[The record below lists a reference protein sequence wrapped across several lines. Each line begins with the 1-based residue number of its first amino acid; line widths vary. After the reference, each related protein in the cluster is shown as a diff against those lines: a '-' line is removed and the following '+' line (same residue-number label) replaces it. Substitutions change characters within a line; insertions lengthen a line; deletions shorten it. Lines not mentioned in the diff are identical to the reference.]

1 MDAFNQLVMERRSAN
16 NFLPNNPITPREL
29 DEIFNVVKMAPS
41 AFNLQHTNYLVVTD
55 DDMKRKVQK
64 AAFGQYKVGV
74 ASAVIIVTG
83 DKAAYK
89 NTEKVYEGLLMLGI
103 LNQQQYDHEVQ
114 DVISLYESRGE
125 EFQRDEAIRNAS
137 LSSMLF
143 MLAAKNA
150 GWGTCPMIGFD
161 ADEIKSLLEIP
172 YEQEPVLMIVLGKE
186 KVESRRPRGYR
197 KPVGEFVK
205 YY

>member
-1 MDAFNQLVMERRSAN
+1 MDAFNQLVTERRSAN
-16 NFLPNNPITPREL
+16 NFLPNNPISPREL

-41 AFNLQHTNYLVVTD
+41 AFNLQHTNYLVVMED
-55 DDMKRKVQK
+55 ELKEKVQK

-83 DKAAYK
+83 DKLAYK
-89 NTEKVYEGLLMLGI
+89 HTEKVYEGLLMLGI
-103 LNQQQYDHEVQ
+103 LNQQQYDQEVE

-125 EFQRDEAIRNAS
+125 KFQRDEAIRNAS
-137 LSSMLF
+137 LSAMLF

-150 GWGTCPMIGFD
+150 GWATCPMIGFD
-161 ADEIKSLLEIP
+161 PDEINSILDIP
-172 YEQEPVLMIVLGKE
+172 DDKEPVLMIVIGKE

>member
-1 MDAFNQLVMERRSAN
+1 MDAFNKLVTERRSAN

-55 DDMKRKVQK
+55 DDLKEQVQK

-83 DKAAYK
+83 DKKAYK

-103 LNQQQYDHEVQ
+103 LNQQQYDQEVQ

-125 EFQRDEAIRNAS
+125 KFQRDEAIRNAS

-143 MLAAKNA
+143 MLA
-150 GWGTCPMIGFD
+150 
-161 ADEIKSLLEIP
+161 
-172 YEQEPVLMIVLGKE
+172 
-186 KVESRRPRGYR
+186 
-197 KPVGEFVK
+197 VK
-205 YY
+205 MRDGRHVR

>member
-1 MDAFNQLVMERRSAN
+1 MNAFNQLVMERRSAN
-16 NFLPNNPITPREL
+16 NFLPNNPITQREL

-41 AFNLQHTNYLVVTD
+41 AFNLQHTNYLVVTED
-55 DDMKRKVQK
+55 GLKEQVQK

-83 DKAAYK
+83 DKEAYK

-103 LNQQQYDHEVQ
+103 LNQQQYDDEVQ
-114 DVISLYESRGE
+114 DVVSLYESRGE

-150 GWGTCPMIGFD
+150 GWATCPMIGFEPD
-161 ADEIKSLLEIP
+161 KIKNLLAIP
-172 YEQEPVLMIVLGKE
+172 DHQEPVLMIVLGKE

>member
-1 MDAFNQLVMERRSAN
+1 MDAFKQLVSERRSAN
-16 NFLPNNPITPREL
+16 NFLLDHPITPREL
-29 DEIFNVVKMAPS
+29 DEIFSVVKMVPS
-41 AFNLQHTNYLVVTD
+41 AFNLQHTNYLVVMD
-55 DDMKRKVQK
+55 EELKGKVQK
-64 AAFGQYKVGV
+64 AAFGQYKVGA
-74 ASAVIIVTG
+74 ASAVIVVTG
-83 DKAAYK
+83 DKEAYK

-103 LNQQQYDHEVQ
+103 LNQQQYDQEVQ
-114 DVISLYESRGE
+114 DVVSLYESRGE
-125 EFQRDEAIRNAS
+125 VFQRDEAIRNAS

-150 GWGTCPMIGFD
+150 GWATCPMIGFNPE
-161 ADEIKSLLEIP
+161 EIKQLLEIP
-172 YEQEPVLMIVLGKE
+172 DQQEPVLMIALGKE

>member
-1 MDAFNQLVMERRSAN
+1 MDAFNQLVTERRSAN

-55 DDMKRKVQK
+55 DDLKRKVQK

-103 LNQQQYDHEVQ
+103 LNQQQYDQEVQ

-125 EFQRDEAIRNAS
+125 EFQRDEAICNAS

-150 GWGTCPMIGFD
+150 GWATCPMIGFNP
-161 ADEIKSLLEIP
+161 DELKNLLEIP
-172 YEQEPVLMIVLGKE
+172 DEQEPVLMIVLGKE